1 MEYGVGSLLTPSHM
15 AINLG
20 LLEDDMTKYKQD
32 RWFSAYYDNTIGKSC
47 AGERPLPMAASNFDE
62 MMDEKVI
69 KDGASLPKIEFTVED
84 DRSLIK
90 GLYRKTFESVIGRAV
105 KLDWHGL
112 GWEHEM
118 SELMPVLIAA
128 AGTLKELDLSLNK
141 LRGAA
146 RCARLLNQTYTKT
159 HERTRR
165 RHPGVYR
172 QPHEPQGAQSLQQPA
187 QRCVC

>member
-20 LLEDDMTKYKQD
+20 LLEDDMTKYMQD
-32 RWFSAYYDNTIGKSC
+32 RWFYVYGNTIGKSC

-112 GWEHEM
+112 GWECEIG
-118 SELMPVLIAA
+118 ELEPVFMAA
-128 AGTLKELDLSLNK
+128 AGTLKELDLSHNK
-141 LRGAA
+141 LRGPVACA
-146 RCARLLNQTYTKT
+146 LVEPDTGLPERNLNCARV
-159 HERTRR
+159 RR
-165 RHPGVYR
+165 
-172 QPHEPQGAQSLQQPA
+172 
-187 QRCVC
+187 

>member
-20 LLEDDMTKYKQD
+20 LLEDDMTKYSLFF
-32 RWFSAYYDNTIGKSC
+32 WFSRFDGDKTIGKSC

-90 GLYRKTFESVIGRAV
+90 GLYRKTFEGVIGRAV
-105 KLDWHGL
+105 KLDWHAL
-112 GWEHEM
+112 GWEYEM

-128 AGTLKELDLSLNK
+128 AGTLKELDLSMNK

-146 RCARLLNQTYTKT
+146 WRCARLLNQTYTET
-159 HERTRR
+159 HEPMRR
-165 RHPGVYR
+165 RHPGVDR
-172 QPHEPQGAQSLQQPA
+172 QPHEPAEARSQP
-187 QRCVC
+187 Q